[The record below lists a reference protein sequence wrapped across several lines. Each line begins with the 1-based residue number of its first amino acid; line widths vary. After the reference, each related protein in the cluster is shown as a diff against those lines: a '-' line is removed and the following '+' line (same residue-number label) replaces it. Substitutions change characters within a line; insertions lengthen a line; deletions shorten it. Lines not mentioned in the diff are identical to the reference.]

1 MARNNSTRARRS
13 TQVRKDNISEK
24 KREDSSSEDLE
35 ASRALLTKYQSLEE
49 RQEKKQDD
57 SRISKAPAKEL
68 EGMWDIFFE
77 NHKKAKRPHR
87 IINLIMKEPKFQ
99 KLTVITIEN

>member
-1 MARNNSTRARRS
+1 
-13 TQVRKDNISEK
+13 
-24 KREDSSSEDLE
+24 
-35 ASRALLTKYQSLEE
+35 
-49 RQEKKQDD
+49 
-57 SRISKAPAKEL
+57 
-68 EGMWDIFFE
+68 MWDIFFE